1 MRKLTGTA
9 LAAALTLCAPAVALS
24 QTAEPAPAAAPPAA
38 PAPRP
43 MSDFLVNQPHIPNW
57 TIWGLPNG
65 PERRNDPGVTG
76 GQALRVAVTE
86 QADPWAVGGVMP
98 THAEIRT
105 GDVVLLAVWLR
116 AVPAEG
122 TEDASARISLLKLE
136 QKDVPD
142 GTIVAASD
150 VDIGAR
156 WQMVYASGIS
166 GKDYAADQTAI
177 AVLLAARPQTI
188 DVGPAL
194 LFNLGPDFDPA
205 RLPRNA
211 AQPSAAP

>member
-1 MRKLTGTA
+1 MMRETFGA
-9 LAAALTLCAPAVALS
+9 VLAAILTVCAPAVAMS
-24 QTAEPAPAAAPPAA
+24 QTAEPAPAAA

-43 MSDFLVNQPHIPNW
+43 MSDFLVNQPHVPNW
-57 TIWGLPNG
+57 IIWGLPNG
-65 PERRNDPGVTG
+65 PEVRTDPGVTG
-76 GQALRVAVTE
+76 GQALRVVVSE

-98 THAEIRT
+98 TNAAITT
-105 GDVVLLAVWLR
+105 GDVLLLAVWLR

-122 TEDASARISLLKLE
+122 TDEASARISLLKLE

-142 GTIVAASD
+142 GTIAAVSD
-150 VDIGAR
+150 IDVGAR
-156 WQMVYASGIS
+156 WQMVYASGVA

-194 LFNLGPDFDPA
+194 LFNLGPNFDVG

-211 AQPSAAP
+211 PQAPAAP

>member
-1 MRKLTGTA
+1 MHRISGA
-9 LAAALTLCAPAVALS
+9 MLAAALIF
-24 QTAEPAPAAAPPAA
+24 APAAATAQTPPAEGA
-38 PAPRP
+38 QPSPAPRP
-43 MSDFLVNQPHIPNW
+43 MSDFLVNQPHVPNW
-57 TIWGLPNG
+57 IIWGLPNG
-65 PERRNDPGVTG
+65 PEVRADPGVTG
-76 GQALRVAVTE
+76 GQALRVVVSE

-98 THAEIRT
+98 TNAAITT
-105 GDVVLLAVWLR
+105 GDVLLLAVWLR

-122 TEDASARISLLKLE
+122 ANEASARISLLKLE

-142 GTIVAASD
+142 GTIAAVSD
-150 VDIGAR
+150 IDVGAR
-156 WQMVYASGIS
+156 WQMVYASGVA

-194 LFNLGPDFDPA
+194 LFNLGPDFDTG

-211 AQPSAAP
+211 PQPSATP

>member
-1 MRKLTGTA
+1 MHKLPCAA
-9 LAAALTLCAPAVALS
+9 LAAVFTVHAPAVAMS
-24 QTAEPAPAAAPPAA
+24 QTAEPAAAA

-43 MSDFLVNQPHIPNW
+43 MSDFLVNRPHVPNW

-65 PERRNDPGVTG
+65 PELRNDPGVTG
-76 GQALRVAVTE
+76 GQALRVVVPG
-86 QADPWAVGGVMP
+86 QVDPWAIGGVMP
-98 THAEIRT
+98 ANAEIRT

-122 TEDASARISLLKLE
+122 AGEASARISLLKLE

-142 GTIVAASD
+142 GTIAGASD
-150 VDIGAR
+150 VEVGAR
-156 WQMVYASGIS
+156 WQMVYASGVAT
-166 GKDYAADQTAI
+166 KDYAADQTVI

-194 LFNLGPDFDPA
+194 LFNLGPGFDTA
-205 RLPRNA
+205 RLPRNL
-211 AQPSAAP
+211 PRSSAAP